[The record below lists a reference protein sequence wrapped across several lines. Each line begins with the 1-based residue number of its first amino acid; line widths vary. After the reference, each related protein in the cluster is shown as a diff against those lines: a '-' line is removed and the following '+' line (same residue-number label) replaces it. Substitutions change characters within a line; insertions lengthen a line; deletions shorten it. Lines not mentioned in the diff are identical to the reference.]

1 MHLLIHSYITLKK
14 IAIIKH
20 GFPHRLTTKFRNL
33 LISPNIVIFLHSC
46 YNGGDIHLYCAK
58 CQHLMCSGISF
69 PTLIKNFTAIHS
81 RISFPESMVS
91 SGFPSLTPF
100 FFIPIVLISIHHA
113 IMNHVHLR
121 KKASELSF
129 YL

>member
-1 MHLLIHSYITLKK
+1 MHLTIHSYITLKK

-20 GFPHRLTTKFRNL
+20 RFPHFTTKFRIL
-33 LISPNIVIFLHSC
+33 LTSPNIVLFLHSF
-46 YNGGDIHLYCAK
+46 YGGGDIHLYCAK
-58 CQHLMCSGISF
+58 YQHLMCSGISF

-91 SGFPSLTPF
+91 SDFPSLTPF
-100 FFIPIVLISIHHA
+100 LLIPIILISIHHA
-113 IMNHVHLR
+113 IMNHAHLR